1 MTMKEVASLT
11 GYAESTVRKYAPQ
24 LGIEYFGSGQHKV
37 YNWKKADID
46 RLKKVVIGRGRPT
59 KKEI

>member
-1 MTMKEVASLT
+1 MKEVASLT